1 MRTGIVQRHH
11 RLRTPAVD
19 YLVYPLVDIVQRRIP
34 RNPLE
39 LVRAFGPEAAQRMQQ
54 AAWSVHE
61 RSHLPSHLVADD
73 PGGVGRGLRTAH
85 LDDTAIGDTDAQAA
99 GIGAIESADAGALV
113 GDHRSHPFGWSVS
126 RGV

>member
-1 MRTGIVQRHH
+1 
-11 RLRTPAVD
+11 
-19 YLVYPLVDIVQRRIP
+19 
-34 RNPLE
+34 
-39 LVRAFGPEAAQRMQQ
+39 MQQ

-61 RSHLPSHLVADD
+61 IGRLSSHLVADD

-113 GDHRSHPFGWSVS
+113 GDHRSHPFGLSV
-126 RGV
+126 R